1 MALCPQI
8 PTYYSLYGMGP
19 FGSLQGHYIIHIDI
33 ASEVKSDLK
42 FEISGSN
49 YLLIH
54 EHIAYMVWALL
65 ASSEATTAPKQPQR
79 SNPNYL
85 SMCILLIWYGSFWQP
100 EATKA
105 SKQLQRSNMTSDLKP
120 VTPITYLS
128 MCILIL
134 CCGPFWQPQR
144 PLQPRSPN
152 LTSDLK

>member
-1 MALCPQI
+1 MSNL
-8 PTYYSLYGMGP
+8 TS
-19 FGSLQGHYIIHIDI
+19 DI
-33 ASEVKSDLK
+33 EP
-42 FEISGSN
+42 N

-144 PLQPRSPN
+144 PPQPLKQPWRSN
-152 LTSDLK
+152 LTSDLKSVTPITYLSMCIFLKWYGSFWQPLRPL